1 MNDLLT
7 PGVYYQRVDA
17 STPAVGVV
25 RTDIAG
31 LVGIAPRGPLD
42 VAVPVESWRQYQ
54 AHFGGFSGAGFL
66 AYAVRAF
73 FENGGRRCWVV
84 RVACKDP
91 GAAAAAGIT
100 LRSTRDVWH
109 IAASSPGAWG
119 NRLTVTVRQT
129 SRAQTRSITVAGR
142 PEFST
147 VVSTSGFERG
157 TLVRISQP
165 PLAPQT
171 RVVSEIDATGRR
183 LWWVHDNPLARLPYD
198 APLTGFDPNQTILI
212 ESMEYTIL
220 VREAGRPAALFEG
233 ITLIPEHARYG
244 PVILGTDP
252 LPVEL
257 VRQGKLPSPPRSI
270 VVEELRQD
278 YKDRQPIAIDIVSAA
293 PEPLLLAG
301 GADGLT
307 ALGTFDFMGAPVSL
321 QATDAQKE
329 LNCRGLRVFEEVDE
343 IAAIAIPDIHI
354 QPAPPLVFDP
364 PPACI
369 PDPCLPGP
377 PEPPAPALPPP
388 IVELPPIFTE
398 QQIFQVQSAMVDQC
412 EALRDRIAVLDPP
425 ASAALDQRLGT
436 AAAVEWRTRFDS
448 KYAALYYPWIRVVDP
463 LRTSGGMTRTVPP
476 SGFVTGQFAKTDF
489 VVGVHKAPAN
499 SPLVWGQDL
508 SAVVDPGRHG
518 ILNDRGI
525 NVIRTQNGR
534 GIRILGARTVSSD
547 ASWAYVNVR
556 RLMIMIRKAIFLA
569 IQWAVMEP
577 NDYRTQAKLRLVVI
591 NFLLELWQ
599 RGMLAGED
607 AKAAF
612 FVKCDEENNPPEDRD
627 NGRLYIDIGVAPSI
641 PFEFVVL
648 RVGRTSNEFEI
659 AEAGVLQGGF

>member
-7 PGVYYQRVDA
+7 PGVYYQRVDV
-17 STPAVGVV
+17 STPAIGVV

-54 AHFGGFSGAGFL
+54 SHFGGFTGAGFL

-91 GAAAAAGIT
+91 GAAAAARLI
-100 LRSTRDVWH
+100 LSSTREVWC
-109 IAASSPGAWG
+109 ITASSPGAWG
-119 NRLTVTVRQT
+119 NRLSVTVRQT
-129 SRAQTRSITVAGR
+129 SRAQARSISAASR
-142 PEFST
+142 PDYST
-147 VVSTSGFERG
+147 VESTSGFERG

-171 RVVSEIDATGRR
+171 RVVSKIDAISQR
-183 LWWVHDNPLARLPYD
+183 LWWVHDDPLARLPYD
-198 APLTGFDPNQTILI
+198 TPLTGFDPNQTILI
-212 ESMEYTIL
+212 ESIEYTIL
-220 VREAGRPAALFEG
+220 VREAGRPVALFEG

-257 VRQGKLPSPPRSI
+257 ARQGKLPYPPRPI

-278 YKDRQPIAIDIVSAA
+278 YKDRRPIAIDIVSVA
-293 PEPLLLAG
+293 PEPLLLEG

-307 ALGTFDFMGAPVSL
+307 ALSTFDFMGASVSL

-329 LNCRGLRVFEEVDE
+329 LNRRGLRVFEEVEE
-343 IAAIAIPDIHI
+343 ITAIAIPDIHI

-364 PPACI
+364 PPVCI

-388 IVELPPIFTE
+388 LFELPPIFTE

-412 EALRDRIAVLDPP
+412 ETLQDRIAVLDPP

-436 AAAVEWRTRFDS
+436 SAAVEWRTRFDS
-448 KYAALYYPWIRVVDP
+448 KYAALYYPWVRVVDP
-463 LRTSGGMTRTVPP
+463 LRTRGGMTRTVPP
-476 SGFVTGQFAKTDF
+476 SGFVTGQFAKADF
-489 VVGVHKAPAN
+489 EVGVYKAPAN
-499 SPLVWGQDL
+499 SPLVWAQDL
-508 SAVVDPGRHG
+508 SLVVDHG
-518 ILNDRGI
+518 WHGMLNDRGI

-547 ASWAYVNVR
+547 TSMIYINVR

-577 NDYRTQAKLRLVVI
+577 NDYRTQAKLRLAVI

-607 AKAAF
+607 AKEAF
-612 FVKCDEENNPPEDRD
+612 FVKCDEENNPPADRD
-627 NGRLYIDIGVAPSI
+627 NGRLYMDIGVAPSM

-648 RVGRTSNEFEI
+648 RVGRTGNEFELT
-659 AEAGVLQGGF
+659 ETGVLQGGL